1 MASGPLLSESLARF
15 LLNRSSNNTDV
26 DPMYA
31 PQSIREEN
39 PLKKIAK
46 ESLEK
51 PGMYLIA
58 LRTHLGRGKTMLG
71 DVLDTVAEALPTQN
85 KIGEPD
91 EA

>member
-1 MASGPLLSESLARF
+1 
-15 LLNRSSNNTDV
+15 
-26 DPMYA
+26 MYV
-31 PQSIREEN
+31 PQSIREES
-39 PLKKIAK
+39 LKKFAK

-71 DVLDTVAEALPTQN
+71 NVLNSVAEALP
-85 KIGEPD
+85 KPRKAGEPD